1 MVKMGIF
8 GVMMMVA
15 CSAFTQTRVPADVA
29 NMQETL
35 RAALTRQAATNQF
48 LMTTVA
54 NDYVSD
60 LKKLY
65 HKEKAAKDAA
75 AQATVKAEVERFVA
89 ALKSEPDEFEAV
101 PELPEAVQQK
111 ALPALRVIQGRY
123 LEQRSI
129 IEKMGAE
136 RVVDLAQKYVVAL
149 DLVQKRLSDSG
160 KAVDAAAAK
169 KEATRMRVLLQR
181 KDAASALFKQY
192 TVKNSLMPPAPD
204 LAGFETEEAAQSV
217 ANITA
222 STLITSLPI
231 SVQQALT
238 KPMEAFD
245 KDWPPEITKWTF
257 DASGNYAHDFSL
269 YRVPG
274 VPDELGIFVYAKTMR
289 AYVRGTKK
297 SSTVQVNGQAMT
309 WLGKGMS
316 WNLKDSRD
324 LVFKAIYT
332 TQHPALSAEAGP
344 AACVAIYSSSE
355 KDKVLGAM
363 SVPMTKEIT
372 ELKVTKHYS
381 YNRVNISWEGEKRR
395 RGFTIP
401 NNMPIRIVVGV
412 VAFNPGEEVDALMEI
427 RACPQVEQ

>member
-1 MVKMGIF
+1 MVKIGLV
-8 GVMMMVA
+8 GVAVLMT
-15 CSAFTQTRVPADVA
+15 CSAYAQTRVPVEVA
-29 NMQETL
+29 KMQETL

-48 LMTTVA
+48 FMTTVA
-54 NDYVSD
+54 SDYVSD
-60 LKKLY
+60 LKRLY
-65 HKEKAAKDAA
+65 HKVKAAKDST
-75 AQATVKAEVERFVA
+75 AQATVKTEVERFVA

-111 ALPALRVIQGRY
+111 AMPTLRVIQARY
-123 LEQRSI
+123 LEQRSA
-129 IEKMGAE
+129 IEKTGAE
-136 RVVDLAQKYVVAL
+136 RVVDVAQKYAAAL
-149 DLVQKRLSDSG
+149 DQVQKRLSDSG
-160 KAVDAAAAK
+160 KTAEAAAAK

-192 TVKNSLMPPAPD
+192 EVKNRLMPPAPD
-204 LAGFETEEAAQSV
+204 LAGFETEESSPSV

-222 STLITSLPI
+222 STLITALPMSI
-231 SVQQALT
+231 QQALT
-238 KPMEAFD
+238 KPMDPFN
-245 KDWPPEITKWTF
+245 KDWPPEITTWAF
-257 DASGNYAHDFSL
+257 DNSGNYAHDFSL

-297 SSTVQVNGQAMT
+297 NSTVQVNGQAVT

-316 WNLKDSRD
+316 WNVKDSRD
-324 LVFKAIYT
+324 LVFKAVYT

-355 KDKVLGAM
+355 NDKLLGAM

-401 NNMPIRIVVGV
+401 NNMPIRVVIGV
-412 VAFNPGEEVDALMEI
+412 VAFNPGEEVEALMEI